1 MVAIPAELLGYPG
14 TSVDPLRC
22 ASVTNDQVPAGI
34 LNKERLVFFSD
45 AVVAIAITLL
55 ALELPV
61 PEGATNAEVLHA
73 FGEHSAE
80 YIAFLISFAVIA
92 THWNA
97 HHRLFGHVTALG
109 GRLGLWNLLWLF
121 AIVVTPFATRVLTA
135 DEAFTVPFVFYAL
148 VQVLAGCSQLM
159 MQREIR
165 RHELRAKDQDLAPS
179 RDGFIRTLAFVACFV
194 ASIPFAFLTR
204 WAYVCWGLI
213 PFATLLLRLVNRRRA
228 AA

>member
-1 MVAIPAELLGYPG
+1 M
-14 TSVDPLRC
+14 
-22 ASVTNDQVPAGI
+22 TNDLVRAGI

-61 PEGATNAEVLHA
+61 PEGTTNAEVLTA
-73 FGEHSAE
+73 FGEHRDE

-97 HHRLFGHVTALG
+97 HHRLFAHVTALG

-121 AIVVTPFATRVLTA
+121 AIIVTPFATRVLTA
-135 DEAFTVPFVFYAL
+135 DEAFTVPFIFYAL
-148 VQVLAGCSQLM
+148 VQILAGCSQLM

-165 RHELRAKDQDLAPS
+165 LHELRAQDQDLAPTQ
-179 RDGFIRTLAFVACFV
+179 DGFVRTLAFVACFV
-194 ASIPFAFLTR
+194 VSIPVALVTR
-204 WAYVCWGLI
+204 WAYICWGLI
-213 PFATLLLRLVNRRRA
+213 PLATLALRLVRRRRRVA
-228 AA
+228 A